1 MRDGEDG
8 GHDDQS
14 RSRQMIAVLGWVALA
29 ATCIAA
35 LMTAANLGA
44 RITGMGF
51 VVFLVGA
58 IAWCVV
64 GHATGQRQLF
74 FSNAFLAVVDVFG
87 AWRWLYRRAR
97 ADDAVEQVKSDEEA
111 ALFATDELSGKPL
124 RARDGAEIGTV
135 EGALADCDTGR
146 LRFLIVRT
154 DGARDFSRLAW
165 SGGLRVTGE
174 AIESRL
180 DRRALAHMR
189 RDP

>member
-1 MRDGEDG
+1 
-8 GHDDQS
+8 
-14 RSRQMIAVLGWVALA
+14 MIAALGWVALA
-29 ATCIAA
+29 ATCLAA

-74 FSNAFLAVVDVFG
+74 FSNAFLAVVDIFG

-111 ALFATDELSGKPL
+111 ALFATDELAGKPL

-135 EGALADCDTGR
+135 EGALADCGTGR

-154 DGARDFSRLAW
+154 EDDARTFSRLAW
-165 SGGLRVTGE
+165 SGGLRVTDE
-174 AIESRL
+174 AIESSL
-180 DRRALAHMR
+180 DRRALSGMR
-189 RDP
+189 HDP